1 MTAQIKWRHQPGF
14 RRCVM
19 WSADE
24 SDFFDDLDAEVDEML
39 LIEFL

>member
-1 MTAQIKWRHQPGF
+1 
-14 RRCVM
+14 M

-24 SDFFDDLDAEVDEML
+24 SDFFDDLDAEVEEML